1 MSHKKIYTPASAAH
15 DVNAVLQLLR
25 GRWKLLIL
33 FHLFDAKIQRFSD
46 LERLIDGIS
55 QKMLAQQLRSLEHDG
70 LLTRTVY
77 DEKPIRVDYRL
88 TAWGQQLCPMLDG
101 MLKWADCRGSR

>member
-1 MSHKKIYTPASAAH
+1 MAMSRKKIYTPASAAH

-33 FHLFDAKIQRFSD
+33 FHLFDAKIQRLSD

-55 QKMLAQQLRSLEHDG
+55 QKCWLSNCAAWNTMGCSLEPF
-70 LLTRTVY
+70 T
-77 DEKPIRVDYRL
+77 KPIRVDYRL
-88 TAWGQQLCPMLDG
+88 TVWGQQLCPMLDG
-101 MLKWADCRGSR
+101 MLKWADCRGLR